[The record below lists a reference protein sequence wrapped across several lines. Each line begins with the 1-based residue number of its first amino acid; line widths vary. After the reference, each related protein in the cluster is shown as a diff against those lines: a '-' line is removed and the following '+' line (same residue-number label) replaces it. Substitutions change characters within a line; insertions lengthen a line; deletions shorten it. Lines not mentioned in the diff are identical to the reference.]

1 MPELGRMRSLLR
13 MSPSGMSAHQYLEYD
28 QYLVPVPRV
37 PPVPGVGGEEELVVV
52 GGDDQLGH
60 QQLLPVLVAVDNVEH
75 VLHTAQQFG
84 HRCNMDFHNI
94 WRGGLAAQFLK
105 TLLWN
110 GVPISVVLCTLP
122 I

>member
-1 MPELGRMRSLLR
+1 MVWHVRP
-13 MSPSGMSAHQYLEYD
+13 
-28 QYLVPVPRV
+28 PVPR
-37 PPVPGVGGEEELVVV
+37 VGGEEELVVG

-75 VLHTAQQFG
+75 VLHRAQQFG
-84 HRCNMDFHNI
+84 HRCNKYI
-94 WRGGLAAQFLK
+94 WRGGLPAQFLK

-122 I
+122 ICKSVFIIYRFLSVKAPVGAFDKEKVLLG